1 MKTKKGRE
9 AAMKMRNITR
19 RAGAVMLML
28 ALLLTLCPT
37 GVAAEREV
45 RIGSAEEL
53 VKFAEKCAS
62 DSYSSGLTAVLT
74 DNIELDGTAVYIP
87 IFLGTF
93 DGNGHTIRRL
103 ELTSGESRLA
113 LFGRLERGGTV
124 KNLRVEGT
132 ITPSGSQSTV
142 GGIVAENYGRI
153 DTCVFAGTVI
163 ASEQVGGIAALNE
176 AGGII
181 TACRVAGVI
190 QGKRYTGGI
199 VGKSAGDVVRCTNL
213 AAVNTSVTDE
223 ELDIEELGNLDSTV
237 YDLLKNRSL
246 DNETGTLTDTGGIAG
261 HSTGVLQSCENNGS
275 VGYPHVGYNVGGIA
289 GRQSGYISNC
299 KNRGTIQGRKDVGG
313 LVGQMAPDITLQAS
327 GDSLEELQD
336 ELNTLHSMLNRTMD
350 DAQTVSDDVSA
361 QLSQVTNYTDSARTH
376 AGDLVD
382 QVQEFTDANI
392 EAVNDVS
399 LLAERYVAKG
409 SVVLDDLAD
418 ASAALADAMHEM
430 EDIPALMQSVTELN
444 DTLLRQLRD
453 FADKAQAAA
462 EAMQRGAEAMD
473 EAFGVIAGWNP
484 DLPDTSQLQDD
495 LQTLIDAA
503 QDLSDIASQ
512 ALDEYEQT
520 GTVSA
525 ETREALR
532 LALQDTLDANSAVL
546 DDLNDLMENTDF
558 DGLLDEALE
567 VLREFSGYMRDA
579 MREFSD
585 AARLLSGALDDLSD
599 ALDTMRGLNSYFGE
613 ISEDIANAAPML
625 TRAADSLTQA
635 FRDGAQ
641 WARDLGSEEPITF
654 TSLGSEFS
662 DSADALNAALGS
674 VSSELG
680 GLNDTLD
687 TSNSVLLS
695 DMRQINNQANK
706 VMNLF
711 FNILNDTQNAD
722 YTDIYEDV
730 SDQSLQSAV
739 EGKVQE
745 STNSGS
751 VSADRN
757 VGGLVGAMAIEY
769 DLDPEDDLTSDKT
782 SGLRRY
788 TYQTRAVLLNCT
800 NTGTVEAKRSC
811 AGSVTGRMDL
821 GTISGCGGF
830 GDVTSE
836 SGDYVG
842 GVCGFSLSSIQDSY
856 AKCTLSG
863 GKYVGG
869 IAGSGSRV
877 SSCVSMVALADC
889 DQFTGAIAGEIT
901 DDYQNNR
908 FVSDTLAGVDR
919 VSLSGKAE
927 KIGYSQML
935 RIEGIP
941 KQMKTLTL
949 RFVADDV
956 TLASYP
962 IEYGASF
969 PMGSAPD
976 IPQQEGKYAV
986 WDHETL
992 DDLHFD
998 TVVTAVYATY
1008 VTTLDSPAQR
1018 EDGRQVF
1025 LSEGLFDSAAQLT
1038 AEQITLPEG
1047 ELPRL
1052 SEDFW
1057 TAVRQALG
1065 AQTVRYGTV
1074 LEQWQVTI
1082 PDDGQMEHLVHYLP
1096 PEDGRGELVV
1106 YVRDADGWTMHECG
1120 DFGSYATLTLPAGQ
1134 TQIVLARLR
1143 AVWWVWLIPAGLAVL
1158 VLVCI
1163 LLAVRKKHKKAKA
1176 QAKGKQAPV
1185 ET

>member
-1 MKTKKGRE
+1 
-9 AAMKMRNITR
+9 MKMRNITR

-93 DGNGHTIRRL
+93 DGNGHTIRNL

>member
-1 MKTKKGRE
+1 
-9 AAMKMRNITR
+9 MKMRNITR

-28 ALLLTLCPT
+28 ALLLTLCPA
-37 GVAAEREV
+37 GLAAEHEV

-74 DNIELDGTAVYIP
+74 DNIDLDGAAVYIP

-93 DGNGHTIRRL
+93 DGNGHTIRNL

-132 ITPSGSQSTV
+132 ITPSGLQSTV

-199 VGKSAGDVVRCTNL
+199 VGKSAGSVVRCTNL

-237 YDLLKNRSL
+237 YDLLKNRSI

-299 KNRGTIQGRKDVGG
+299 KNRGNIQGRKDVGG

-336 ELNTLHSMLNRTMD
+336 ELNTLHSMLSRTMD

-418 ASAALADAMHEM
+418 ASSAMADAMHEM

-453 FADKAQAAA
+453 FADKTQAAA

-495 LQTLIDAA
+495 LRMLIDAA
-503 QDLSDIASQ
+503 QDLSEIAAQ

-520 GTVSA
+520 GVVSA

-532 LALQDTLDANSAVL
+532 LALQQTLEANAAVL
-546 DDLNDLMENTDF
+546 DDLNELLKNTDF

-585 AARLLSGALDDLSD
+585 AARQLSGAMDDLSD
-599 ALDTMRGLNSYFGE
+599 ALDTMRELNSYFGA

-635 FRDGAQ
+635 FRDGTQ

-680 GLNDTLD
+680 GLNDTLG

-782 SGLRRY
+782 TGLRRY

-877 SSCVSMVALADC
+877 SNCVSMVALADC

-919 VSLSGKAE
+919 VSLFGKAE

-998 TVVTAVYATY
+998 TVVTAVYTTY

-1018 EDGRQVF
+1018 DSGKAVF
-1025 LSEGLFDSAAQLT
+1025 LSEGLFDDGAQLT

-1082 PDDGQMEHLVHYLP
+1082 PDDGQMEHLVHYLT

-1163 LLAVRKKHKKAKA
+1163 LLAVHRKRKKAKA
-1176 QAKGKQAPV
+1176 QAKSKQAPV

>member
-1 MKTKKGRE
+1 
-9 AAMKMRNITR
+9 MKMRNISR
-19 RAGAVMLML
+19 RAGTVLLML
-28 ALLLTLCPT
+28 ALLLTLCPA
-37 GVAAEREV
+37 GLAAECEV

-62 DSYSSGLTAVLT
+62 DSYSSGLTAILT
-74 DNIELDGTAVYIP
+74 DDIDLENTAVYIP

-113 LFGRLERGGTV
+113 LFGRLERGSTV

-132 ITPSGSQSTV
+132 ITPSGTQSTV

-199 VGKSAGDVVRCTNL
+199 VGKNAGSVVRCTNL

-223 ELDIEELGNLDSTV
+223 ELGIEDLGNLDSTV
-237 YDLLKNRSL
+237 YDLLKNRSI

-299 KNRGTIQGRKDVGG
+299 KNRGNIQGRKDVGG
-313 LVGQMAPDITLQAS
+313 LVGQMAPDITLQVS
-327 GDSLEELQD
+327 GNSLEELQD
-336 ELNTLHSMLNRTMD
+336 ELNTLHSMLSRTMD
-350 DAQTVSDDVSA
+350 DAETISDDVSA
-361 QLSQVTNYTDSARTH
+361 QLSQVADYTDSARTH

-392 EAVNDVS
+392 EAVNNVS

-418 ASAALADAMHEM
+418 ASAAMADAMREM
-430 EDIPALMQSVTELN
+430 EDIPALMQNVTEFN
-444 DTLLRQLRD
+444 DTLLGQIRD
-453 FADKAQAAA
+453 FADKTQAAA
-462 EAMQRGAEAMD
+462 EAMQRGVEAMD
-473 EAFGVIAGWNP
+473 EAFQVIADWTP

-495 LQTLIDAA
+495 LQVLIDAA
-503 QDLSDIASQ
+503 QNLSDIAAQ
-512 ALDEYEQT
+512 ALDEYNQT
-520 GTVSA
+520 GVVSA

-532 LALQDTLDANSAVL
+532 LALQDTLEANSVVL
-546 DDLNDLMENTDF
+546 DDLNELLANMDF
-558 DGLLDEALE
+558 GALLDETME
-567 VLREFSGYMRDA
+567 TLREFSGYMREA
-579 MREFSD
+579 MNEFSD

-599 ALDTMRGLNSYFGE
+599 ALGTMRELNSYFGA

-635 FRDGAQ
+635 FRGGAQ
-641 WARDLGSEEPITF
+641 WARELGNEEPITF
-654 TSLGSEFS
+654 TSLGSDFS

-695 DMRQINNQANK
+695 DMRQVNNQANK

-877 SSCVSMVALADC
+877 SNCLSMVTLADC
-889 DQFTGAIAGEIT
+889 DQYGGAIAGEIT

-927 KIGYSQML
+927 QISYAQLMRTEDL
-935 RIEGIP
+935 P
-941 KQMKTLTL
+941 KQMKELTL

-969 PMGSAPD
+969 PMESAPD
-976 IPQQEGKYAV
+976 IPQQEGKYAA

-992 DDLHFD
+992 NELHFD
-998 TVVTAVYATY
+998 TVVTAVYTTY

-1018 EDGRQVF
+1018 ESGKAVF
-1025 LSEGLFDSAAQLT
+1025 LTEGLFDDAAQLA
-1038 AEQITLPEG
+1038 AEQITLSDA
-1047 ELPRL
+1047 ELPKL

-1057 TAVRQALG
+1057 TAVRQAFG
-1065 AQTVRYGTV
+1065 ARTVRYCTV
-1074 LEQWQVTI
+1074 LEQWQLTI
-1082 PDDGQMEHLVHYLP
+1082 PDDGQAEHLVHYLP

-1106 YVRDADGWTMHECG
+1106 YVKDADGWTMYDCG
-1120 DFGSYATLTLPAGQ
+1120 DFGSYATLTLPTGQ
-1134 TQIVLARLR
+1134 SQIVLARLR
-1143 AVWWVWLIPAGLAVL
+1143 AVWWVWLIPAGFIVL

-1163 LLAVRKKHKKAKA
+1163 LLAVHKKHKKANA
-1176 QAKGKQAPV
+1176 QAKGNEAPV

>member
-1 MKTKKGRE
+1 
-9 AAMKMRNITR
+9 MKMRNITR

-237 YDLLKNRSL
+237 YDLLKNRSI

-313 LVGQMAPDITLQAS
+313 LVGQMAPDITLQTS
-327 GDSLEELQD
+327 SDSLEELQD
-336 ELNTLHSMLNRTMD
+336 ELNTLHSMLSRTMD
-350 DAQTVSDDVSA
+350 DGETISDDVSA
-361 QLSQVTNYTDSARTH
+361 QLSQVANYTDSARTH

-418 ASAALADAMHEM
+418 ASSAMADAMHEM

-453 FADKAQAAA
+453 FADKTQAAA

-495 LQTLIDAA
+495 LQALIDAA

-520 GTVSA
+520 GVVSA

-579 MREFSD
+579 MNEFSD
-585 AARLLSGALDDLSD
+585 AARLLSGAMDDLSD
-599 ALDTMRGLNSYFGE
+599 ALDTMRELNSYFGA

-641 WARDLGSEEPITF
+641 WARDLGNEEPITF

-695 DMRQINNQANK
+695 DMRQVNNQANK

-782 SGLRRY
+782 TGLRRY

-998 TVVTAVYATY
+998 TVVTAVYTTY

-1018 EDGRQVF
+1018 DSGKAVF
-1025 LSEGLFDSAAQLT
+1025 LSEGLFDDGAQLT

-1057 TAVRQALG
+1057 TAVRQAFG
-1065 AQTVRYGTV
+1065 AQTVRYGAV

-1082 PDDGQMEHLVHYLP
+1082 PDDGQVEHLLHYLP

-1106 YVRDADGWTMHECG
+1106 YVKDADGWTMHECG

-1143 AVWWVWLIPAGLAVL
+1143 AVWWVWLIPAGAALL

>member
-1 MKTKKGRE
+1 
-9 AAMKMRNITR
+9 MKMRNITR

-28 ALLLTLCPT
+28 ALLLTLCPA
-37 GVAAEREV
+37 GLAAEREV

-62 DSYSSGLTAVLT
+62 DSYSSELTAILT
-74 DNIELDGTAVYIP
+74 DDIELDGTAVYIP

-93 DGNGHTIRRL
+93 DGNGHTIRHL
-103 ELTSGESRLA
+103 ELMSGESRLA

-299 KNRGTIQGRKDVGG
+299 KNRGNIQGRKDVGG
-313 LVGQMAPDITLQAS
+313 LIGQMAPDITLQAS

-382 QVQEFTDANI
+382 RVQEFTDANI

-418 ASAALADAMHEM
+418 ASSAMADAMHEM
-430 EDIPALMQSVTELN
+430 EDIPALMQDVTELN
-444 DTLLRQLRD
+444 DTLLAQLRD
-453 FADKAQAAA
+453 FADKTQAAA

-473 EAFGVIAGWNP
+473 KAFGVIAGWNP

-532 LALQDTLDANSAVL
+532 LALQQTLEANSAVL
-546 DDLNDLMENTDF
+546 DDLNELLKNTDF

-579 MREFSD
+579 MNEFSD
-585 AARLLSGALDDLSD
+585 AARLLSGAMDDLSD
-599 ALDTMRGLNSYFGE
+599 ALDTMRELNSYFGE

-625 TRAADSLTQA
+625 TRAADSLAQA

-654 TSLGSEFS
+654 TPLGTDFS

-877 SSCVSMVALADC
+877 SNCVSMVALADC

-969 PMGSAPD
+969 PMGSAPE

-998 TVVTAVYATY
+998 TVVTAVYTTY

-1038 AEQITLPEG
+1038 AEQIRLPEG

-1065 AQTVRYGTV
+1065 ARTVRYGAV

-1106 YVRDADGWTMHECG
+1106 YVKDADGWTMHECG

-1143 AVWWVWLIPAGLAVL
+1143 AVWWVWLIPAGAALL

-1163 LLAVRKKHKKAKA
+1163 LLAVHKKHKKVKA

>member
-1 MKTKKGRE
+1 
-9 AAMKMRNITR
+9 MKMRNITR

-28 ALLLTLCPT
+28 ALFLTLCPA
-37 GVAAEREV
+37 GLAAEREV

-74 DNIELDGTAVYIP
+74 DDIDLENTAVYIP

-163 ASEQVGGIAALNE
+163 TSEQVGGIAALNE

-199 VGKSAGDVVRCTNL
+199 VGKSAGNVVRCTNL

-237 YDLLKNRSL
+237 YDLLKNRSI

-299 KNRGTIQGRKDVGG
+299 NNRGTIQGRKDVGG

-382 QVQEFTDANI
+382 RVQEFTDANI

-418 ASAALADAMHEM
+418 ASSAMADALHEM

-453 FADKAQAAA
+453 FADKTQAAA

-473 EAFGVIAGWNP
+473 EAFGVLAGWTP

-532 LALQDTLDANSAVL
+532 LALQQTLDANSAVL
-546 DDLNDLMENTDF
+546 DDLNELLKNTDF

-579 MREFSD
+579 MNEFSD
-585 AARLLSGALDDLSD
+585 AARLLSGAMDDLSD
-599 ALDTMRGLNSYFGE
+599 ALDTMRELNSYFGE

-654 TSLGSEFS
+654 TPLGTDFS

-877 SSCVSMVALADC
+877 SNCVSMVALADC

-976 IPQQEGKYAV
+976 IPQQGGKYAV

-998 TVVTAVYATY
+998 TVVTAVYTTY
-1008 VTTLDSPAQR
+1008 VTTLASDAQR
-1018 EDGRQVF
+1018 DGGEAVF
-1025 LSEGLFDSAAQLT
+1025 LSEGLFDDGAQLT

-1057 TAVRQALG
+1057 TAVRQAFG
-1065 AQTVRYGTV
+1065 AQTVRYGAV

-1082 PDDGQMEHLVHYLP
+1082 PDDGQVEHLLHYLP

-1106 YVRDADGWTMHECG
+1106 YVKDADGWTMHECG

-1143 AVWWVWLIPAGLAVL
+1143 AVWWVWLIPAGAALL

>member
-1 MKTKKGRE
+1 
-9 AAMKMRNITR
+9 MKMRNITR

-28 ALLLTLCPT
+28 ALFLTLCPA
-37 GVAAEREV
+37 GLAAEREV

-74 DNIELDGTAVYIP
+74 DDIDLENTAVYIP

-199 VGKSAGDVVRCTNL
+199 VGKSAGNVVRCTNL

-237 YDLLKNRSL
+237 YDLLKNRSI

-299 KNRGTIQGRKDVGG
+299 NNRGTIQGRKDVGG

-382 QVQEFTDANI
+382 RVQEFTDANI

-418 ASAALADAMHEM
+418 ASSAMADALHEM

-453 FADKAQAAA
+453 FADKTQAAA

-473 EAFGVIAGWNP
+473 EAFGVLAGWTP

-532 LALQDTLDANSAVL
+532 LALQQTLDANSAVL
-546 DDLNDLMENTDF
+546 DDLNELLKNTDF

-579 MREFSD
+579 MNEFSD
-585 AARLLSGALDDLSD
+585 AARLLSGAMDDLSD
-599 ALDTMRGLNSYFGE
+599 ALDTMRELNSYFGE

-654 TSLGSEFS
+654 TPLGTDFS

-877 SSCVSMVALADC
+877 SNCVSMVALADC

-976 IPQQEGKYAV
+976 IPQQGGKYAV

-998 TVVTAVYATY
+998 TVVTAVYTTY

-1057 TAVRQALG
+1057 TAVRQAFG
-1065 AQTVRYGTV
+1065 AQTVRYGAV

-1082 PDDGQMEHLVHYLP
+1082 PDDGQVEHLLHYLP

-1106 YVRDADGWTMHECG
+1106 YVKDADGWTMHECG

-1143 AVWWVWLIPAGLAVL
+1143 AVWWVWLIPAGAALL

>member
-1 MKTKKGRE
+1 MNK
-9 AAMKMRNITR
+9 RNGSR
-19 RAGAVMLML
+19 RAGAVLILL
-28 ALLLTLCPT
+28 ALLLSLCPA
-37 GVAAEREV
+37 GLAADSEV

-53 VKFAEKCAS
+53 ADFAAKCAS
-62 DSYSSGLTAVLT
+62 DSYSRGLTAVLT
-74 DNIELDGTAVYIP
+74 DDIDLENTAVYIP

-93 DGNGHTIRRL
+93 DGGGHTIRRL
-103 ELTSGESRLA
+103 DLSSGDSRLA
-113 LFGRLERGGTV
+113 LFGRIERGGTV
-124 KNLRVEGT
+124 KSLRVEGS

-142 GGIVAENYGRI
+142 GGIAAENYGRI

-163 ASEQVGGIAALNE
+163 ASEQVGGIAGLNE
-176 AGGII
+176 AGGVI

-190 QGKRYTGGI
+190 QGKRFTGGI
-199 VGKSAGDVVRCTNL
+199 VGENAGSVVHCTNL

-237 YDLLKNRSL
+237 YDLLKNRSI

-299 KNRGTIQGRKDVGG
+299 KNRGDIQGRKDVGG
-313 LVGQMAPDITLQAS
+313 LVGQMAPDITLQTS
-327 GDSLEELQD
+327 SDSLEELQD
-336 ELNTLHSMLNRTMD
+336 ELNTLHAMLSRTMD
-350 DAQTVSDDVSA
+350 DAETVGDDVSA
-361 QLSQVTNYTDSARTH
+361 QLTQVTDYADSARTH

-382 QVQEFTDANI
+382 QVQDFADANI
-392 EAVNDVS
+392 EAVNSVS
-399 LLAERYVAKG
+399 LLAERYVSKG
-409 SVVLDDLAD
+409 SVVLEDLAD
-418 ASAALADAMHEM
+418 ASKELALAMREM
-430 EDIPALMQSVTELN
+430 EDIPALLENVTELN

-453 FADKAQAAA
+453 FADNTQAAA
-462 EAMQRGAEAMD
+462 EAMQRGVEAMD
-473 EAFGVIAGWNP
+473 EAFRIIADWDP
-484 DLPDTSQLQDD
+484 ELPDTSQLQDD
-495 LQTLIDAA
+495 LQVLAQAA
-503 QDLSDIASQ
+503 QTLSETASQ
-512 ALDEYEQT
+512 ALDEYNQT

-532 LALQDTLDANSAVL
+532 LALQDTLDANADVL
-546 DDLNDLMENTDF
+546 ADLNELLANTDF
-558 DGLLDEALE
+558 GALLDETLE
-567 VLREFSGYMRDA
+567 VLREFSGHMRDA

-585 AARLLSGALDDLSD
+585 AARLLRDAMGDLSD
-599 ALDTMRGLNSYFGE
+599 ALDTLRTINSYLEEIFG
-613 ISEDIANAAPML
+613 DLADAAPAL
-625 TRAADSLTQA
+625 TRAAEELTQA

-641 WARDLGSEEPITF
+641 WARDLGNEEPITF
-654 TSLGSEFS
+654 TSLGSDFS
-662 DSADALNAALGS
+662 SSADALNAALSG
-674 VSSELG
+674 VSTELG

-722 YTDIYEDV
+722 YSDIYEDV

-782 SGLRRY
+782 TGLRRY

-877 SSCVSMVALADC
+877 SNCVSMVALADC
-889 DQFTGAIAGEIT
+889 SQFTGAIAGEIT

-927 KIGYSQML
+927 SISYAQLL
-935 RIEGIP
+935 RIEGLP
-941 KQMKTLTL
+941 KQMKELTL

-962 IEYGASF
+962 IVYGASF
-969 PMGSAPD
+969 PMENAPR
-976 IPQQEGKYAV
+976 IPQQAGKYAV

-992 DDLHFD
+992 EELHFD
-998 TVVTAVYATY
+998 TVVTAVYTTY
-1008 VTTLDSPAQR
+1008 VTTLASAAQR
-1018 EDGRQVF
+1018 EGGQAVF
-1025 LSEGLFDSAAQLT
+1025 LAEGRFDDEAQLT
-1038 AEQITLPEG
+1038 AEPLPADADAPA
-1047 ELPRL
+1047 LTM
-1052 SEDFW
+1052 DFW
-1057 TAVRQALG
+1057 SAVRQAFG
-1065 AQTVRYGTV
+1065 AQSVRRGEL
-1074 LEQWQVTI
+1074 LEQWSLTV
-1082 PDDGQMEHLVHYLP
+1082 PDDGRTEHLVHYLP
-1096 PEDGRGELVV
+1096 PEDGRGELVAFV
-1106 YVRDADGWTMHECG
+1106 KGADGWTMYSCG

-1134 TQIVLARLR
+1134 TQIALARLH
-1143 AVWWVWLIPAGLAVL
+1143 AVWWVWLIPAGIALL

-1163 LLAVRKKHKKAKA
+1163 VLAVHKKHKKAKKTKPPA
-1176 QAKGKQAPV
+1176 EQTPAA
-1185 ET
+1185 T

>member
-1 MKTKKGRE
+1 
-9 AAMKMRNITR
+9 MKMRNITR

-877 SSCVSMVALADC
+877 SNCVSMVALADC

-998 TVVTAVYATY
+998 TVVTAVYTTY
-1008 VTTLDSPAQR
+1008 VTTLDSPARR